1 MEVGL
6 KDDSRR
12 ARRATGRLVF
22 GSGWRRCS
30 SWRHFLSARSREV
43 PGARDLPGNPRSGF
57 EGCDDLGP
65 GSSEEAAS
73 RECWGLLHTQTWVEP
88 GAFSEDLPPEKE
100 RGLNVDLS
108 EAGSSLLS
116 LLGWQTETWA
126 VFYSSCCPLTAWQT
140 AGTWHVFTH
149 RRQ

>member
-12 ARRATGRLVF
+12 ARRATGCLVF
-22 GSGWRRCS
+22 GSGRRRCS
-30 SWRHFLSARSREV
+30 SWRHFLSAGSCEV
-43 PGARDLPGNPRSGF
+43 PGAHDVPGNPRCGF

-73 RECWGLLHTQTWVEP
+73 RGCWGLLHTGTWAEP

-108 EAGSSLLS
+108 KAGSSLLS
-116 LLGWQTETWA
+116 LLGWWTE
-126 VFYSSCCPLTAWQT
+126 P
-140 AGTWHVFTH
+140 
-149 RRQ
+149 